1 MGPTPTGPRP
11 QNARMQAAADA
22 MMKAWET
29 GNGEEYKKHLSSDI
43 RMVIPQ
49 YGLDVTG
56 FDAIWGVRQS
66 MGADPLNP
74 HETSNHTFPAHDTV
88 TCYCE
93 VKKDGAVVQK
103 SNCTFKFD
111 TGTYLKCVQYNQ
123 VNL

>member
-1 MGPTPTGPRP
+1 
-11 QNARMQAAADA
+11 
-22 MMKAWET
+22 
-29 GNGEEYKKHLSSDI
+29 
-43 RMVIPQ
+43 MVIPQ

-111 TGTYLKCVQYNQ
+111 AGTYLKCVQYNQ